1 MVNGKAVILLVED
14 SDDDADL
21 TVRALRRNNVVN
33 EVVRATDGVDALD
46 YLAAT
51 GRFEGRDRSD
61 VPELILL
68 DLKLPRLS
76 GLEVLERL
84 RGDDLHARVPVVV
97 LTSSIEERDLDKAYA
112 LGANSYVQKPVDFEQ
127 FTKSV
132 ATIGMYWLLVNQG
145 PHTGPTGR

>member
-1 MVNGKAVILLVED
+1 MLNRRAVILLVED

-33 EVVRATDGVDALD
+33 EVVRVADGVEALD

-51 GRFEGRDRSD
+51 GPYADRDRSD
-61 VPELILL
+61 LPELILL

-76 GLEVLERL
+76 GLDVLEEL
-84 RGDDLHARVPVVV
+84 GQNGISTQVPIVV
-97 LTSSIEERDLDKAYA
+97 LTSSIEERDLERAYA

-127 FTKSV
+127 FTQAVS
-132 ATIGMYWLLVNQG
+132 TIGMYWLLVNES
-145 PHTGPTGR
+145 PHAMPTGR

>member
-1 MVNGKAVILLVED
+1 MPNRRAEILLVED

-33 EVVRATDGVDALD
+33 DVVRVTDGVEALD

-51 GRFEGRDRSD
+51 GSFAHRDRSD
-61 VPELILL
+61 LPELILL

-76 GLEVLERL
+76 GLDVLEEL
-84 RGDDLHARVPVVV
+84 GHNGIGAQVPIVV
-97 LTSSIEERDLDKAYA
+97 LTSSIEERDLERAYA

-127 FTKSV
+127 FSQAV
-132 ATIGMYWLLVNQG
+132 STIGMYWLLVNQA
-145 PHTGPTGR
+145 PHATPTGR